1 MKLKNL
7 GNNGRIVSEKYVK
20 FIGKHFYT
28 KLELIPF
35 HMRIMRRNI
44 GDALSKN
51 ELCLEKRNKK
61 IQSLKEVECLLFKTY
76 LPA

>member
-1 MKLKNL
+1 MDFGISIPNTDHNEALNDQIIPFKNASKYACRMKLKNL

-35 HMRIMRRNI
+35 HMRIMRP
-44 GDALSKN
+44 D
-51 ELCLEKRNKK
+51 
-61 IQSLKEVECLLFKTY
+61 
-76 LPA
+76 

>member
-1 MKLKNL
+1 
-7 GNNGRIVSEKYVK
+7 
-20 FIGKHFYT
+20 
-28 KLELIPF
+28 
-35 HMRIMRRNI
+35 MRIMRRNI